1 MRNRRVFL
9 VYLVVLVSFALH
21 GACADVI
28 NLVSPPMGEAVEQP
42 TVALL
47 WSYSPSARTLGDY
60 GGASAKA
67 FLKQVTYKVL
77 VGWLPPDLATKAEGG
92 YQLVSD
98 DVVSLDKALAQTR
111 IRDSAYSLSAIP
123 GFTYFWWVEGY
134 IKGEQRP
141 IAASTIGTFFVGTRT
156 KLAVPFTPVS
166 PLYVDASK
174 GSDSTGDG
182 TPGNPF
188 RTITRALDLASGRTI
203 LIAPGIYNRELGE
216 AETLRVPAGT
226 SLVGAGSTFDDV
238 RVVAGLILGRGCFVT
253 AVHIYAPIGV
263 DGGGQVVLQSIGL
276 SGSRASQIDGITC
289 FEDSTELVVRDSLI
303 EGWNEAI
310 AIGGNGT
317 SLTVTG
323 CTIRASLA
331 GVTVIGQGSPT
342 ATAHLVGNWI
352 SDCYSGVWILH
363 GGNAVVENNKLFA
376 NSHGGVTVSGTLTG
390 QVVMSRNLVMRNEVG
405 LLLESAAIAD
415 LGGGPLGSEGAN
427 VFADNET
434 NAIRDL
440 RPPYSGTLYAVGN
453 SWEGA
458 MSGTLTG
465 PAKYSNP
472 AKCYIE
478 SEGNAIVFSK

>member
-9 VYLVVLVSFALH
+9 AYLIVLAAFALPC
-21 GACADVI
+21 ACADAI
-28 NLVSPPMGEAVEQP
+28 NLVSPPNGEAVEQP
-42 TVALL
+42 TVALS
-47 WSYSPSARTLGDY
+47 WSYSPSPRTLGDY
-60 GGASAKA
+60 GGATAKV
-67 FLKQVTYKVL
+67 FLKQVTYKVI
-77 VGWLPPDLATKAEGG
+77 VGWLPPDLATKAEGE

-98 DVVSLDKALAQTR
+98 DVASLDKALAQTK
-111 IRDSAYSLSAIP
+111 IRDLAYSFAAIP

-156 KLAVPFTPVS
+156 KSAVPFTPIS

-182 TPGNPF
+182 TAGNPF
-188 RTITRALDLASGRTI
+188 RTITHAVGSASGRTVF
-203 LIAPGIYNRELGE
+203 IAPGIYNRELGE
-216 AETLRVPAGT
+216 AETLKVPAGA
-226 SLVGAGSTFDDV
+226 SLVGTGPAFDDV
-238 RVVAGLILGRGCFVT
+238 KVVAGLILGRGCFVT
-253 AVHIYAPIGV
+253 AVHVYAPIRIG
-263 DGGGQVVLQSIGL
+263 GGGQVVLQNIGS
-276 SGSRASQIDGITC
+276 SGSRASQTDGITC

-303 EGWNEAI
+303 EGWNEAV
-310 AIGGNGT
+310 AVGGDGT

-323 CTIRASLA
+323 CTIRSSLA
-331 GVTVIGQGSPT
+331 GVTVIGQGTPT
-342 ATAHLVGNWI
+342 ATAYVIGNWI

-363 GGNAVVENNKLFA
+363 GGNAVMENNGLFA
-376 NSHGGVTVSGTLTG
+376 NGHGAVTVSGTLTG
-390 QVVMSRNLVMRNEVG
+390 QVVMSRNLVVRNVVG

-415 LGGGPLGSEGAN
+415 LGGGSLGSMGAN
-427 VFADNET
+427 VFADNES
-434 NAIRDL
+434 NGIRDL

-465 PAKYSNP
+465 PAKSSNP